1 MRGSMRVDPLLVV
14 SAALLL
20 GGTLVSAPL
29 PVTLFAL
36 GTGWMLRGHVGG
48 PTLAAATLAL
58 AFGAFSARSALDA
71 FEHHRVAVRDA
82 LGPPARCAGLVTIAV
97 SPTFAGGTA
106 NSIVD
111 AEELECEGR
120 IVAGPFRMRLYG
132 GPDDLARGDRLDV
145 VAQLGPVRL
154 FRNLDAADPTPGAA
168 RRRTV
173 ISGTVLSAALVARG
187 SGLGH
192 FIDRA
197 RAHCRRRILATFSPA
212 AAPMAR
218 ALVLGENDLDPSDD
232 EAFKKSGLSHLL
244 AVSGTHLVFA
254 VLSLVH
260 AFTFLLVR
268 IESIAARCDAARIAA
283 AVGVILALLYAD
295 FAGGSGSAWRAAWM
309 LSAGLTVRAL
319 GRRPS
324 TIRCVAASLF
334 VGAVFDPLVAF
345 DFSFLLSI
353 AATLGLIVIG
363 QPLAGHCERVTI
375 RPLRWFLL
383 SIAAT
388 VASMVPCAPL
398 LAVMSPDL
406 GLAGLL
412 ANVVAAPLGEIVAL
426 PLCLSHPLTAPL
438 PVLEKGLALVAS
450 GALLVV
456 RAVAH
461 LSAMATWVALPV
473 PQPGAWQFALLGIG
487 AVGMRLA
494 HGAHRVG
501 RRTIWLLALAIGLV
515 TLELAVRRAGS
526 PREVLRITAID
537 VEQGDSTLVDLPDG
551 GLLLVDAGGFVGS
564 PVDPGRA
571 VIRPLL
577 RTRRRNRIDIAVLS
591 HPHPDH
597 FGGLSSALSAVEV
610 GEFWDSGQGEA
621 EGAGP
626 VYGALLRDLRA
637 RGIPI
642 LRPSEL
648 CGRPRMRGAAR
659 IEVLGPC
666 PGFVPHRDA
675 NDNSLVLRISYGR
688 RAVLLTGDAEHL
700 EEVELIRAHGPR
712 LKADLLKVGHH
723 GSRTS
728 STPAFVAAVNPNLA
742 TISCGVRN
750 RFGHPHAET
759 LTTFGRLGVP
769 ALRLDRMGSVIWQT
783 DGEAVEVWSFSAA
796 Y

>member
-1 MRGSMRVDPLLVV
+1 MRVDPVLVV

-20 GGTLVSAPL
+20 GGTLVSAPI

-36 GTGWMLRGHVGG
+36 AAGWMLRSHVGVLTWG
-48 PTLAAATLAL
+48 AAAAAL
-58 AFGAFSARSALDA
+58 AFGAHSARSALDG
-71 FEHHRVAVRDA
+71 FELRRVAARDA
-82 LGPPARCAGLVTIAV
+82 LGSPVRCAGQVTIAV

-106 NSIVD
+106 NSIVE
-111 AEELECEGR
+111 AERLDCEGR
-120 IVAGPFRMRLYG
+120 TLPGPLRMRLYG

-145 VAQLGPVRL
+145 VAQLAPVRL
-154 FRNLDAADPTPGAA
+154 FRNLDMADPTPGAA
-168 RRRTV
+168 RRATV
-173 ISGTVLSAALVARG
+173 ISGSVLSAALLARG

-192 FIDRA
+192 LIDRA
-197 RAHCRRRILATFSPA
+197 RAHCRRRILATFSPT

-260 AFTFLLVR
+260 AFGFVLVR
-268 IESIAARCDAARIAA
+268 IETIAARCDAARIAA
-283 AVGVILALLYAD
+283 AAGVVLALLYAD

-309 LSAGLTVRAL
+309 LSAGLGVRAL

-324 TIRCVAASLF
+324 TIRCVAASLL
-334 VGAVFDPLVAF
+334 VGALLDPLVAY
-345 DFSFLLSI
+345 DLSFLLSI

-363 QPLAGHCERVTI
+363 QPLARHCESVAI
-375 RPLRWFLL
+375 RPLRWLL
-383 SIAAT
+383 ISMAAT

-398 LAVMSPDL
+398 LALLSPDL
-406 GLAGLL
+406 GLAGLV

-426 PLCLSHPLTAPL
+426 PLCLTHPLTSPL
-438 PVLEKGLALVAS
+438 PVLEKGVALVAS

-456 RAVAH
+456 RTVAH

-473 PQPGAWQFALLGIG
+473 PQPGAWHFVVLGLGALGLRLGG
-487 AVGMRLA
+487 GVRRA
-494 HGAHRVG
+494 G
-501 RRTIWLLALAIGLV
+501 RPAIWVFGLVIGLFAV
-515 TLELAVRRAGS
+515 ELAVRRSGS
-526 PREVLRITAID
+526 PSDALRITAVD

-551 GLLLVDAGGFVGS
+551 GLMLVDAGGFVGS

-571 VIRPLL
+571 VIQPLL
-577 RTRRRNRIDIAVLS
+577 RARRRDRIDIAVLS

-597 FGGLSSALSAVEV
+597 FGGLASALTAVEV

-626 VYGALLRDLRA
+626 IYAALIRDLRA
-637 RGIPI
+637 RGVPI
-642 LRPSEL
+642 LRPADL
-648 CGRPRMRGAAR
+648 CGRPRVRGAAT

-666 PGFVPHRDA
+666 PTFVPHRDA
-675 NDNSLVLRISYGR
+675 NDNSLVLRISFGQ
-688 RAVLLTGDAEHL
+688 RAVLLTGDAEHHQ
-700 EEVELIRAHGPR
+700 EAELIRAHGLR

-728 STPAFVAAVNPNLA
+728 STAAFVAAVGPSLA

-769 ALRLDRMGSVIWQT
+769 ALRLDRTGSVIWET
-783 DGEAVEVWSFSAA
+783 DGSEVDVRSFSAT